1 MKAYKVFNSDWTCRG
16 FQFGI
21 GKTYTHEGDIS
32 LCNAGFHAC
41 KQVANCFDYY
51 SFDPNNKVA
60 EVELLG
66 KVIGEDDNKQVTDK
80 IKIVRELTWDEMLQ
94 LANTGKGN
102 SGLKNSGDRNTG
114 DRNSGDVN
122 SGYRNSGDRNS
133 GDLNSGDLNSG
144 YRNSGDLNSG
154 DLNSGDLNSG
164 YRNSGVFCTRKREDT
179 VPMFNKDS
187 GMTWDEWYDHPAYD
201 ASHRLTITE
210 WVSWD
215 RMTDEEK
222 KKHPKAFVP
231 EGYVKAYTYYEAW
244 ANLWGTMSDSEKELF
259 KTLPNFDP
267 EIFEEIT
274 GILV

>member
-41 KQVANCFDYY
+41 KQVAYCFDYY

-102 SGLKNSGDRNTG
+102 SGLKNTG
-114 DRNSGDVN
+114 D
-122 SGYRNSGDRNS
+122 RNSGDRNS
-133 GDLNSGDLNSG
+133 GDLNSGD
-144 YRNSGDLNSG
+144 R
-154 DLNSGDLNSG
+154 NSGDLNSG

-201 ASHRLTITE
+201 ASYRLTITE